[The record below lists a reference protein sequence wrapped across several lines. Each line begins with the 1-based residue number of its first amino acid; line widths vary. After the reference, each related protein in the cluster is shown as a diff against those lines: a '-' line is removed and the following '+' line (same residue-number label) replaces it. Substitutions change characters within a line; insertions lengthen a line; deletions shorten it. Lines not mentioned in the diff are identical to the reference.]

1 MLNDHHRHNEA
12 LSSGEPKPIFSNA
25 SVSCGDFEFEGTIW
39 AKHITMEQTCQ
50 NDDFGLSEEILKKRL
65 TMP

>member
-25 SVSCGDFEFEGTIW
+25 SVSCGDFEFEETFG
-39 AKHITMEQTCQ
+39 Q
-50 NDDFGLSEEILKKRL
+50 NTSQWNKLVKMMTLV
-65 TMP
+65 